1 LRIRRGKM
9 IEKYI
14 YAVTSKLPEKSR
26 KEIGEEIRELIS
38 DMMEDI
44 HEATSEEERVYK
56 TLEKLGDPDLFA
68 DKYRGKERYLIGPK
82 YINKYIFVMKIVLLS
97 IFIGISVAVGVGG
110 IFSIDNIV
118 ESISNYIGTL
128 FSALLQGAVWVTGIF
143 AFLEY
148 KEVSIDKVVDDEKW
162 EPSKLKDLPNKK
174 SIIPKSEPIF
184 SIIMS
189 TIFFSL
195 FYYAPQ
201 YLGIYYNGE
210 GKWNVINVFNLNGLE
225 SFNIIIIIIFLLT
238 IINEIIKII
247 AGKWSIRVSI
257 IYSVINI
264 ISSLLL
270 IKIVSSDLIWNNDIL
285 QKIGEYT
292 SISFDR
298 FVLITILI
306 IVIIMI
312 VDSAAALYKGFK
324 YGN

>member
-1 LRIRRGKM
+1 M

-44 HEATSEEERVYK
+44 QEAKSEEERVYK

-82 YINKYIFVMKIVLLS
+82 YINKYIFVMKVVLLS
-97 IFIGISVAVGVGG
+97 ILIGISVAVGVGV
-110 IFSIDNIV
+110 IFSADNVMKI
-118 ESISNYIGTL
+118 ISNYIGIL
-128 FSALLQGAVWVTGIF
+128 FSALVQGAVWVTGIF
-143 AFLEY
+143 VFLEY
-148 KEVSIDKVVDDEKW
+148 KEVSIDKVVNDEKW
-162 EPSKLKDLPNKK
+162 EPSKLKEVPNKK
-174 SIIPKSEPIF
+174 SIIPKSEPIL
-184 SIIMS
+184 SIIFS

-201 YLGIYYNGE
+201 YLGVYYNG
-210 GKWNVINVFNLNGLE
+210 KNIWNLFDLNGLE
-225 SFNIIIIIIFLLT
+225 FFNTMIIIIFLLT

-247 AGKWSIRVSI
+247 AGRWSIRISI
-257 IYSVINI
+257 IYSVINT

-270 IKIVSSDLIWNNDIL
+270 IKIISSDLIWNSDIL
-285 QKIGEYT
+285 QEIKKYT
-292 SISFDR
+292 NISFDR
-298 FVLITILI
+298 FILVTILI
-306 IVIIMI
+306 IVIITI
-312 VDSAAALYKGFK
+312 IDSVATLYKGFK

>member
-1 LRIRRGKM
+1 M

-26 KEIGEEIRELIS
+26 NEIGEEIRELIS

-44 HEATSEEERVYK
+44 HEATSEEEKVHK

-97 IFIGISVAVGVGG
+97 IFIGISAAVGIGV
-110 IFSIDNIV
+110 IFSIDNIGG
-118 ESISNYIGTL
+118 SISNYIGTL
-128 FSALLQGAVWVTGIF
+128 FSALLQGAAWVTGIF

-148 KEVSIDKVVDDEKW
+148 KEVSIDKALDYERW
-162 EPSKLKDLPNKK
+162 EPSKLKDVPNKK
-174 SIIPKSEPIF
+174 SIIPKSEPIL
-184 SIIMS
+184 SIIIS

-210 GKWNVINVFNLNGLE
+210 SNWNVINVFNLNGLE
-225 SFNIIIIIIFLLT
+225 SFKIMIIIIFLLT

-247 AGKWSIRVSI
+247 AGRWSIRVSI

-264 ISSLLL
+264 VSSILL
-270 IKIVSSDLIWNNDIL
+270 IKIISSDLIWNSDII
-285 QKIGEYT
+285 QQIKKYT
-292 SISFDR
+292 NISFDR
-298 FVLITILI
+298 FILVTILI
-306 IVIIMI
+306 IVVITI
-312 VDSAAALYKGFK
+312 VDSVGTLYKGFK